1 MIKIFQTFELGELLK
16 KGIICVHKH
25 QKAFMNKFIGAR
37 RRLLRVGRRQVIQV
51 RCGFDRPTDRPE
63 RGGGNGGGD
72 GGGAQAN
79 YWGRTTTATVMG
91 EGEGEGGEEAS
102 KKEREWPPLRRP
114 KRRRRVG
121 VIQGICGPSK
131 HDFRTSTTVED
142 EAGMAHIRAGWLTH
156 IRQCWLIRS

>member
-1 MIKIFQTFELGELLK
+1 
-16 KGIICVHKH
+16 
-25 QKAFMNKFIGAR
+25 MNKFIGAR

-51 RCGFDRPTDRPE
+51 RCGFDRPE
-63 RGGGNGGGD
+63 RG

-79 YWGRTTTATVMG
+79 YWGRTTTTATVMG
-91 EGEGEGGEEAS
+91 EGEGGREEAS
-102 KKEREWPPLRRP
+102 KKEREWPPPRRP
-114 KRRRRVG
+114 KRRRVG